1 MATEDSRNTPGTPGS
16 SDGLLERLS
25 GRLPAIS
32 VAVVALVV
40 VGVLASLFLIPGGLR
55 QSPSEADFPAPPPE
69 HASPT
74 PFATPTLEPSV
85 PDLPREAAR
94 LIVDPSA
101 SFRYVS
107 PDGGVTIAIEAGSV
121 EEAVSLTFTGLADFQ
136 LPALPDGFSGTQT
149 AFDLSA
155 YSPIGLSLL
164 EYSFLKPITIEVELP
179 PSLIEAARISPVSVA
194 LQHYEPDRGWTALPA
209 EYNKHSETLM
219 ASVSSLSVFALL
231 VQGSMDAGQGPIQ
244 GFEPTS
250 TSTSEP
256 TPLPTA
262 VATSSPTP
270 LPTPTTVPT
279 PTRTPEPTPTAM
291 PSPVPTATASA
302 TPSPTVTP
310 VPIPAPVLV
319 EPADG
324 TKLRDTTPTFVWS
337 PVDGTSTMFY
347 ELQIDDRAN
356 FGTTIVLINIGIE
369 TSYMVTSKQRLDVD
383 IYYWRVRAIDGGRLG
398 TFSEIRT
405 LDVRRR

>member
-69 HASPT
+69 PASPT
-74 PFATPTLEPSV
+74 PFATPTLEASV

-155 YSPIGLSLL
+155 YSPKGFSLL

-179 PSLIEAARISPVSVA
+179 PSLIDAARISPVSVA
-194 LQHYEPDRGWTALPA
+194 LQHYEPDRGWTALSA

-231 VQGSMDAGQGPIQ
+231 VQGSLDVGQGPIK

-250 TSTSEP
+250 TSTSVP

-262 VATSSPTP
+262 VATSSPTHS
-270 LPTPTTVPT
+270 
-279 PTRTPEPTPTAM
+279 PTRTPEPTPTAT
-291 PSPVPTATASA
+291 PSPAPTATASA
-302 TPSPTVTP
+302 TPSPTATP
-310 VPIPAPVLV
+310 VPIPAPVLL